1 MKYPRRT
8 LALAVLSL
16 TFSLGGQAS
25 ACNNVEIARAASP
38 SGELTAV
45 MFNRNCGATTS
56 FSTQISIVAGGQE
69 ASDIG
74 NIFRADTDHGK
85 AQTGHWGGPWAEMK
99 WLAPDRLTIRY
110 AKGARLF
117 EQQKAFEDVE
127 ITFEAR

>member
-8 LALAVLSL
+8 LALAALSL
-16 TFSLGGQAS
+16 TLPLGGQAS

-38 SGELTAV
+38 SGKLTAV
-45 MFNRNCGATTS
+45 MFNRDCGATTG
-56 FSTQISIVAGGQE
+56 FSTQISIVAGEEE
-69 ASDIG
+69 ASGIG

-85 AQTGHWGGPWAEMK
+85 AQTGHWGGPLVEIK

-110 AKGARLF
+110 AKGARIF
-117 EQQKAFEDVE
+117 EQKEAFEDVD

>member
-1 MKYPRRT
+1 
-8 LALAVLSL
+8 
-16 TFSLGGQAS
+16 
-25 ACNNVEIARAASP
+25 
-38 SGELTAV
+38 
-45 MFNRNCGATTS
+45 MFKRDCGATTS
-56 FSTQISIVAGGQE
+56 FSTQISIVAGEEE

-85 AQTGHWGGPWAEMK
+85 AQAGHWGGPWAEMK

-117 EQQKAFEDVE
+117 EQQKAFEDVV